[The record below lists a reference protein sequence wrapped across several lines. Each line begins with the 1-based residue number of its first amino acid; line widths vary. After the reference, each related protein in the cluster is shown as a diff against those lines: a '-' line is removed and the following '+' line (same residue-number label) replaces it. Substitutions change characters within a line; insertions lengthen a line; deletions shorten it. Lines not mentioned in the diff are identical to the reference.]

1 MNPDFEIVLTHVL
14 LQSFVKV
21 QFLKIHSGHP
31 AFQEPFENV
40 KCEYYP
46 ELFSPTAVECAS
58 EKYVVN
64 EFS

>member
-14 LQSFVKV
+14 LQSLVKV

-40 KCEYYP
+40 KCE
-46 ELFSPTAVECAS
+46 
-58 EKYVVN
+58 
-64 EFS
+64 